1 MSMLVIG
8 FTIAGGIAGGF
19 IGGAVPNLM
28 GKERIRTE
36 FVTTMRNL
44 GIGLVLGA
52 VICGTGAAALSNDNE
67 QSGLKETFSI
77 SAQPSDIETCAA
89 AAPKNST
96 VHFTRNEDGSS
107 VCTYEMK

>member
-1 MSMLVIG
+1 MSMLVTG
-8 FTIAGGIAGGF
+8 FTIAAAGIAGGAA
-19 IGGAVPNLM
+19 GSYVGS
-28 GKERIRTE
+28 RIKDNVGDSGPYLVRRIAG
-36 FVTTMRNL
+36 F
-44 GIGLVLGA
+44 VLGA
-52 VICGTGAAALSNDNE
+52 VVAGGGTAITLSD
-67 QSGLKETFSI
+67 QLFT